1 MSCFTPHLKCAPLHY
16 LVKYKRWTIAI
27 LLIYLTQ
34 YHRYYVFSQGSVAT
48 HCRCGGKYDMGF
60 VPNLPPSLTVKEF
73 LKSTNVSQSYELV
86 SSGTFL
92 WLAVCMRT
100 PMMTIGSGL
109 GLILI
114 LCVFAYFSF
123 CVYHTSVSMS
133 RLVLCIFVI
142 LSIFS

>member
-1 MSCFTPHLKCAPLHY
+1 
-16 LVKYKRWTIAI
+16 
-27 LLIYLTQ
+27 
-34 YHRYYVFSQGSVAT
+34 
-48 HCRCGGKYDMGF
+48 MGF

-100 PMMTIGSGL
+100 PMMTIISGL